1 MPPKP
6 HVFCHMCDYFSE
18 SNDACFYPDA
28 LLPSFPFKEFA
39 DYKKLNSDYNCSW
52 YEPVKVYPD
61 VHPGGR
67 RYVTNRLVK
76 FFAGLLKSSKP
87 WKARIK

>member
-52 YEPVKVYPD
+52 YEPVKVYP
-61 VHPGGR
+61 VRPGGQNMLR
-67 RYVTNRLVK
+67 IWLRK

-87 WKARIK
+87 WKIKARR